1 MVQRHKQQ
9 QKQTLS
15 LSDWEQ
21 RQMLTN
27 HSKNINITA
36 MDERGSV
43 ERQNNDNNEI
53 RNLTS

>member
-9 QKQTLS
+9 QKQT